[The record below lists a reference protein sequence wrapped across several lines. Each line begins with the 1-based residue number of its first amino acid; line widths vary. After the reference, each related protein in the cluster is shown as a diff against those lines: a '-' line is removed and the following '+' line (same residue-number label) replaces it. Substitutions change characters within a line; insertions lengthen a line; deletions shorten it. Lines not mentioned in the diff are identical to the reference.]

1 MSSLYNVNAPKKPTN
16 LTINTDLLN
25 KAKDMNINISSILE
39 IALANVV
46 KQKKREKWVDEN
58 RNAINAYN
66 KHVDQF
72 GLFSDELRTF

>member
-25 KAKDMNINISSILE
+25 QAKVMNINISSILE
-39 IALANVV
+39 TALANVV
-46 KQKKREKWVDEN
+46 KQKKREKWLEEN
-58 RNAINAYN
+58 IDAINSYN
-66 KHVDQF
+66 EYVSQA